1 MFRQPRHWE
10 QPLQRLVLEQC
21 INSVAFLT
29 NQRQMRNISESSP
42 ISFLFQVDNTLPG
55 FAYDYVKGVL
65 KKAEIHDKFDL
76 CETLLRLG
84 GSQDC
89 EGIKLVIYT
98 SILLFICLFFGML
111 KIFQKWIN
119 CLNSL
124 ICVNNVISC
133 NFKRLLWY
141 KLTDII
147 SAWFIWVFFLPFW
160 NNLEKSKN

>member
-1 MFRQPRHWE
+1 M
-10 QPLQRLVLEQC
+10 
-21 INSVAFLT
+21 

-89 EGIKLVIYT
+89 EGKACNLYISTIVYMFVFWHVENFPKMNQL
-98 SILLFICLFFGML
+98 SELF
-111 KIFQKWIN
+111 
-119 CLNSL
+119 
-124 ICVNNVISC
+124 
-133 NFKRLLWY
+133 
-141 KLTDII
+141 
-147 SAWFIWVFFLPFW
+147 
-160 NNLEKSKN
+160 NLHK

>member
-1 MFRQPRHWE
+1 MVFITLVFVFHSWRRKMFLQPRHWE

-21 INSVAFLT
+21 INSVAFLR
-29 NQRQMRNISESSP
+29 NQRQIRNISKSSP

-89 EGIKLVIYT
+89 EGEACNLYVNTY
-98 SILLFICLFFGML
+98 CLYV
-111 KIFQKWIN
+111 
-119 CLNSL
+119 C
-124 ICVNNVISC
+124 
-133 NFKRLLWY
+133 
-141 KLTDII
+141 
-147 SAWFIWVFFLPFW
+147 FLACWKF
-160 NNLEKSKN
+160 SKNESIVWTL